1 MRLIRGNVERVA
13 ETQEQIDRL
22 KREGYKELSSGL
34 KPKEDPVGKTPE
46 EMTVAE
52 LRALAKEHGI
62 EGASGLNKEELLA
75 VVKEVV

>member
-62 EGASGLNKEELLA
+62 EGVSGLNKEELLT

>member
-13 ETQEQIDRL
+13 ESQEQIDRL
-22 KREGYKELSSGL
+22 KGEGYKELSSTL
-34 KPKEDPVGKTPE
+34 QPKEEPAGKAPE

-52 LRALAKEHGI
+52 LRELANEHGI
-62 EGASGLNKEELLA
+62 EGIAGLNKAELLA

>member
-13 ETQEQIDRL
+13 EAQEQIDRL
-22 KREGYKELSSGL
+22 KREGYKEMSGVL
-34 KPKEDPVGKTPE
+34 KPKEEPAGKIPE

>member
-22 KREGYKELSSGL
+22 KREGYKEMSGGL
-34 KPKEDPVGKTPE
+34 KPKEDPAGKTPE

-52 LRALAKEHGI
+52 LRVLAKEHGI